1 MQKRIIVRGY
11 IVLNWGYFCFLNTWL
26 QMSELSIA
34 IGQLIRNKRIELKIT
49 QEYLALQCGIDR
61 SYMGRIERGE
71 VNLTVEK
78 LYEIASA
85 LEIDAKK
92 LLP

>member
-1 MQKRIIVRGY
+1 
-11 IVLNWGYFCFLNTWL
+11 
-26 QMSELSIA
+26 MSELSVA
-34 IGQLIRNKRIELKIT
+34 IGQLIRNRRTQQKLT
-49 QEYLALQCGIDR
+49 QESLALQCGIDR

-78 LYEIASA
+78 IYEIASI
-85 LEIDAKK
+85 LKVNPKD

>member
-1 MQKRIIVRGY
+1 
-11 IVLNWGYFCFLNTWL
+11 
-26 QMSELSIA
+26 MSELSVV
-34 IGQLIRNKRIELKIT
+34 IGQLIRIRRAQQKIT
-49 QEYLALQCGIDR
+49 QESLALQCGIDR

-78 LYEIASA
+78 LYEIANALQISA
-85 LEIDAKK
+85 KD

>member
-1 MQKRIIVRGY
+1 M
-11 IVLNWGYFCFLNTWL
+11 T
-26 QMSELSIA
+26 ELSVA
-34 IGQLIRNKRIELKIT
+34 IGQLIRKQRAKQKLT
-49 QEYLALQCGIDR
+49 QESLALQCGIDR

-78 LYEIASA
+78 IYEIAFV
-85 LEIDAKK
+85 LKIDAKA

>member
-1 MQKRIIVRGY
+1 MTELASKIGLSIRQKRTQS
-11 IVLNWGYFCFLNTWL
+11 N
-26 QMSELSIA
+26 
-34 IGQLIRNKRIELKIT
+34 IT
-49 QEYLALQCGIDR
+49 QESLALQCGIDR

-78 LYEIASA
+78 LYEIARA
-85 LEIDAKK
+85 LETNAKE

>member
-1 MQKRIIVRGY
+1 MTK
-11 IVLNWGYFCFLNTWL
+11 LA
-26 QMSELSIA
+26 SK
-34 IGQLIRNKRIELKIT
+34 IGQLIRQKRTQSNIT
-49 QEYLALQCGIDR
+49 QESLALQCGIDR

-78 LYEIASA
+78 LYEIARA
-85 LEIDAKK
+85 LETNAKE

>member
-1 MQKRIIVRGY
+1 MTK
-11 IVLNWGYFCFLNTWL
+11 
-26 QMSELSIA
+26 LSVE
-34 IGQLIRNKRIELKIT
+34 IGQLIRKQRTQQGIT
-49 QEYLALQCGIDR
+49 QESLALQCGIDR

-78 LYEIASA
+78 LYEIASVLGA
-85 LEIDAKK
+85 SAKE

>member
-1 MQKRIIVRGY
+1 MP
-11 IVLNWGYFCFLNTWL
+11 
-26 QMSELSIA
+26 ELSVA
-34 IGQLIRNKRIELKIT
+34 IGQLIRNQRTKQKLT
-49 QEYLALQCGIDR
+49 QESLALQCGIDR

-78 LYEIASA
+78 IYEIASI
-85 LEIDAKK
+85 LKVSPKD

>member
-1 MQKRIIVRGY
+1 
-11 IVLNWGYFCFLNTWL
+11 
-26 QMSELSIA
+26 MSELSIK
-34 IGQLIRNKRIELKIT
+34 IGQLIRTKRKERNIT
-49 QEYLALQCGIDR
+49 QESISLQCGIDR

-85 LEIDAKK
+85 LKINPKE

>member
-1 MQKRIIVRGY
+1 M
-11 IVLNWGYFCFLNTWL
+11 T
-26 QMSELSIA
+26 ELSVA
-34 IGQLIRNKRIELKIT
+34 IGQLIRIQRSQQKIT
-49 QEYLALQCGIDR
+49 QESLALQCGIDR

-78 LYEIASA
+78 LYEIARI
-85 LEIDAKK
+85 LEVDAKI

>member
-1 MQKRIIVRGY
+1 
-11 IVLNWGYFCFLNTWL
+11 
-26 QMSELSIA
+26 MSELSNV
-34 IGQLIRNKRIELKIT
+34 IGQLIRNRRTQRGIT
-49 QEYLALQCGIDR
+49 QEALALQCSIDR

-85 LEIDAKK
+85 LEINAKE

>member
-1 MQKRIIVRGY
+1 
-11 IVLNWGYFCFLNTWL
+11 
-26 QMSELSIA
+26 MSELSVA
-34 IGQLIRNKRIELKIT
+34 IGQLIRNQRTKQKLT
-49 QEYLALQCGIDR
+49 QESLALQCGIDR

-78 LYEIASA
+78 IYEIASI
-85 LEIDAKK
+85 LKVSPKD